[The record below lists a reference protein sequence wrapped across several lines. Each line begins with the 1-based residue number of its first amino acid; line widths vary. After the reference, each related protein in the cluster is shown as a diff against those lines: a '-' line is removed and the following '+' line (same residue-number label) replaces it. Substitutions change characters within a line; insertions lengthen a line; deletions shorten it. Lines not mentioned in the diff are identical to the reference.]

1 MVVAI
6 DTMHNH
12 VLTHMKRRLTNQN
25 HVFVSD
31 VTASFTQLNIQGPHS
46 RKLMQSIWISSFD
59 FNNFPFKSAAEINV
73 GCARALCT
81 RIKYVGELGY
91 ELLIP
96 SEFALHVYDTIVK
109 KGEDFQLKH
118 ADLRALGSLL
128 MEKGYRDYGHDMDNT
143 DTLLVCGLGFT
154 CDFEENGIFIGIE
167 NVIKQK
173 NQQRTE
179 GGLRKRNVRATE
191 LITL

>member
-1 MVVAI
+1 M
-6 DTMHNH
+6 
-12 VLTHMKRRLTNQN
+12 
-25 HVFVSD
+25 
-31 VTASFTQLNIQGPHS
+31 
-46 RKLMQSIWISSFD
+46 
-59 FNNFPFKSAAEINV
+59 
-73 GCARALCT
+73 
-81 RIKYVGELGY
+81 
-91 ELLIP
+91 
-96 SEFALHVYDTIVK
+96 K